1 MDKTDIKKKIIIAGL
16 LASFLTPFVRAS
28 VNVAL
33 PTMAIDLNLSA
44 IFLTWLPTLYLL
56 VTAILYVPFGRLGDL
71 YGRKR
76 IFQYGLI
83 IFTVSSFLSAFSIS
97 GEMLLAIRI
106 FQSIGHAMI
115 FANLYAIITSAF
127 PENERGG
134 VLGVISIGVFGGLI
148 FGPIIGGLLT
158 QLIGW
163 RFLFILDSLIGV
175 VAAVV
180 ISRFKYEWAEATSE
194 KFDILG
200 AIILGISLTTIIYS
214 LSTFDQKYGL
224 FLTIAGIIGLSLFYL
239 VEKRTRFPLIPME
252 LFSNRT
258 FTFGNITGFI
268 NYGIFIT
275 FSFLLN
281 LYFQYIKGFDPFT
294 TGLIVA
300 LPSIAMIVVSP
311 LAGRLADRIDSATV
325 TTAGM
330 IVTTIGLAIMT
341 ALNKNSS
348 LLVGIGSIIIFGC
361 GIGLFYSP
369 NTKTVVSS
377 VEKKYYG
384 VATATLSNMRSMGQ
398 IFGMGIAMLMISI
411 FLGKVEISPANYIEL
426 GQSIRATLIILSLLC
441 AVGIFT
447 SLIKENNQEPKNKDA

>member
-1 MDKTDIKKKIIIAGL
+1 
-16 LASFLTPFVRAS
+16 
-28 VNVAL
+28 
-33 PTMAIDLNLSA
+33 
-44 IFLTWLPTLYLL
+44 
-56 VTAILYVPFGRLGDL
+56 
-71 YGRKR
+71 
-76 IFQYGLI
+76 
-83 IFTVSSFLSAFSIS
+83 
-97 GEMLLAIRI
+97 
-106 FQSIGHAMI
+106 
-115 FANLYAIITSAF
+115 
-127 PENERGG
+127 
-134 VLGVISIGVFGGLI
+134 
-148 FGPIIGGLLT
+148 
-158 QLIGW
+158 
-163 RFLFILDSLIGV
+163 
-175 VAAVV
+175 
-180 ISRFKYEWAEATSE
+180 
-194 KFDILG
+194 
-200 AIILGISLTTIIYS
+200 
-214 LSTFDQKYGL
+214 
-224 FLTIAGIIGLSLFYL
+224 
-239 VEKRTRFPLIPME
+239 ME

-384 VATATLSNMRSMGQ
+384 VATAH
-398 IFGMGIAMLMISI
+398 
-411 FLGKVEISPANYIEL
+411 
-426 GQSIRATLIILSLLC
+426 
-441 AVGIFT
+441 
-447 SLIKENNQEPKNKDA
+447 PK

>member
-134 VLGVISIGVFGGLI
+134 VLGLISIGVFGGLI

-158 QLIGW
+158 QLVGW
-163 RFLFILDSLIGV
+163 RFLFIWIHSL
-175 VAAVV
+175 
-180 ISRFKYEWAEATSE
+180 E
-194 KFDILG
+194 
-200 AIILGISLTTIIYS
+200 
-214 LSTFDQKYGL
+214 
-224 FLTIAGIIGLSLFYL
+224 
-239 VEKRTRFPLIPME
+239 
-252 LFSNRT
+252 
-258 FTFGNITGFI
+258 
-268 NYGIFIT
+268 
-275 FSFLLN
+275 
-281 LYFQYIKGFDPFT
+281 
-294 TGLIVA
+294 
-300 LPSIAMIVVSP
+300 
-311 LAGRLADRIDSATV
+311 
-325 TTAGM
+325 
-330 IVTTIGLAIMT
+330 
-341 ALNKNSS
+341 
-348 LLVGIGSIIIFGC
+348 
-361 GIGLFYSP
+361 
-369 NTKTVVSS
+369 
-377 VEKKYYG
+377 
-384 VATATLSNMRSMGQ
+384 
-398 IFGMGIAMLMISI
+398 
-411 FLGKVEISPANYIEL
+411 
-426 GQSIRATLIILSLLC
+426 
-441 AVGIFT
+441 
-447 SLIKENNQEPKNKDA
+447 